1 MKTYTE
7 EEIKAYFDYMIK
19 RYAGSPAGEKYEMM
33 KFTMFDTRYGN
44 IDTIEAVTKKL
55 KNNDNKKG

>member
-19 RYAGSPAGEKYEMM
+19 KYNGAPAAESMELM
-33 KFTMFDTRYGN
+33 KIRMFDTTYS
-44 IDTIEAVTKKL
+44 IDTLEKITKKI
-55 KNNDNKKG
+55 KEKKVE

>member
-19 RYAGSPAGEKYEMM
+19 KYDGAPVAEQIELTKMR
-33 KFTMFDTRYGN
+33 MFDTTYWKS
-44 IDTIEAVTKKL
+44 DTLEEVTKKI
-55 KNNDNKKG
+55 KEKKAD

>member
-19 RYAGSPAGEKYEMM
+19 KYNGAPAAESMELM
-33 KFTMFDTRYGN
+33 KIRMFDTTYS
-44 IDTIEAVTKKL
+44 IDTLEKITKKI
-55 KNNDNKKG
+55 KEKKAD

>member
-7 EEIKAYFDYMIK
+7 EEIKAYFDYLVK
-19 RYAGSPAGEKYEMM
+19 KYDGSPFAERAEMM
-33 KFTMFDTRYGN
+33 KSRMFDTTYWKS
-44 IDTIEAVTKKL
+44 DTLEEVTKKL

>member
-19 RYAGSPAGEKYEMM
+19 KYKNAPAGERMELM
-33 KFTMFDTRYGN
+33 KIRMFDT
-44 IDTIEAVTKKL
+44 T
-55 KNNDNKKG
+55 

>member
-19 RYAGSPAGEKYEMM
+19 KYENAPAGEEMELM
-33 KFTMFDTRYGN
+33 KIRMFDTTYGKS
-44 IDTIEAVTKKL
+44 DTLEEVTKKI
-55 KNNDNKKG
+55 KEKEAG

>member
-19 RYAGSPAGEKYEMM
+19 KYENAPAGERMELM
-33 KFTMFDTRYGN
+33 KIRMFDTTYGKS
-44 IDTIEAVTKKL
+44 DTLEEVTKKL
-55 KNNDNKKG
+55 NNQKK

>member
-19 RYAGSPAGEKYEMM
+19 KYDGAPMAERMDQT
-33 KFTMFDTRYGN
+33 KFTMFDTTYGKS
-44 IDTIEAVTKKL
+44 DTLEEVTKKL
-55 KNNDNKKG
+55 KNQKK

>member
-19 RYAGSPAGEKYEMM
+19 KYQNAPAGESMELM
-33 KFTMFDTRYGN
+33 KIRMFDTTYSV
-44 IDTIEAVTKKL
+44 DTLEKITKKI
-55 KNNDNKKG
+55 KEKKAE